1 MAPRCRRRRQAK
13 DVVVVVAWQTSLL
26 RQWALALVYP
36 PPPPPPPPPSRPPR
50 TLCEPALFPSLPLS
64 LPHPHSLGGP
74 PCAWGA
80 KSKRQGGRGRTM
92 TEEYTCVQLA
102 TIWVHEVVL
111 MSDVVIPAGQ
121 SLVIYK
127 Q

>member
-1 MAPRCRRRRQAK
+1 MA
-13 DVVVVVAWQTSLL
+13 SLGSLFLLLLHLLACL
-26 RQWALALVYP
+26 RSFSWSP
-36 PPPPPPPPPSRPPR
+36 GRPP
-50 TLCEPALFPSLPLS
+50 LFLLLLFILILLFPSPPLS